1 MYKAIY
7 TIYKQISANTW
18 DSESICELEKEGYH
32 TLKEAEDDSLETIG
46 ESLVSSLAK
55 NAEYYVDAEYYSK
68 SETAEDE
75 WIKNKSFKVTFCN
88 GFVSKHSVSE

>member
-18 DSESICELEKEGYH
+18 NSEPICEIEKDGYH
-32 TLKEAEDDSLETIG
+32 TLKEAEAGSLKTIG
-46 ESLVSSLAK
+46 ESLVSSLAE

-68 SETAEDE
+68 SETTEDE
-75 WIKNKSFKVTFCN
+75 WIKNESFKVTFCN
-88 GFVSKHSVSE
+88 GFVSKHSTSE